1 MLSGVF
7 VERQKKIISNNS
19 GILKQLKLTLG
30 VKEGQFML
38 IRLVNSTEE
47 IQSRRFCFVNGANC
61 MNGGLISK

>member
-38 IRLVNSTEE
+38 IRLVNSTEKK
-47 IQSRRFCFVNGANC
+47 FKVDVFVSLTV
-61 MNGGLISK
+61 LIA